1 MNSLQENINQG
12 LDEWARKIDIPPH
25 KYKLAEERFN
35 RIKDHLEYGSYR
47 NASIPPAKIYAQGSY
62 RLGTIVRPLKDG
74 EESDF
79 DIDMV
84 CEVQR
89 EKETGP
95 ELLKDDVGE
104 EVQSYAS
111 QNGLDTP
118 KDKRCCWTLEYAP
131 DGDGIGFHVDVLPSV
146 PDQELGI
153 LISEQNSSV
162 GYTAFEYTQTTIAIT
177 DKEKYRN
184 PEYEWRSNNPDG
196 YAKWFYGICQPGF
209 TAELERSQKQLILEV
224 CAAIEGSYRYDSDV
238 PNALL
243 RTPLQRA
250 IQVLKRHRD
259 VRFAGHPD
267 EEFKPISMIIT
278 TLAAHLYVGQASLL
292 TTTSMALER
301 IVEMLSEHASLLEN
315 RAILNG
321 NVSRLR
327 LIQRVGNKWYVPNP
341 VNPHYPGDPDEKGE
355 NFADKWNRGNHA
367 RAKAFFQWVEWLKED
382 FRAILNVG
390 TKTQLNEAL
399 ATRFGSDAAKESI
412 HKYGH
417 LQTSVV
423 PVATSALS
431 KFDVPHREIIPWQE
445 NYQCYVSLSGQYR
458 YNGQWQSF
466 NSDGSPIPKNCDLV
480 FTANTNA
487 PQPFNVYWQVVNT
500 GIEAERMN
508 QLRGQIFSAKTLG
521 IGGLRQKEATAYT
534 GMHWVE
540 CFIVKGDVC
549 VARSGEFVVNIQ

>member
-1 MNSLQENINQG
+1 MNSLHENINQG
-12 LDEWARKIDIPPH
+12 LDESARKIDIPPH

-47 NASIPPAKIYAQGSY
+47 NASVPPARVYAQGSY

-89 EKETGP
+89 EKDTGP

-111 QNGLDTP
+111 QNSMETP
-118 KDKRCCWTLEYAP
+118 KDKRRCWTLEYAP

-153 LISEQNSSV
+153 LVSEQNSSV

-177 DKEKYRN
+177 DKEKYRT
-184 PEYEWRSNNPDG
+184 PEYEWRSSNPDG

-209 TAELERSQKQLILEV
+209 TAELERSQKQLILEA
-224 CAAIEGSYRYDSDV
+224 CAGIEGSYRHDSDI

-250 IQVLKRHRD
+250 VQILKRHRD
-259 VRFAGHPD
+259 IRFAGHPD

-278 TLAAHLYVGQASLL
+278 TLAAHLYLGQASML
-292 TTTSMALER
+292 TTTSAALER

-315 RAILNG
+315 RAIINED
-321 NVSRLR
+321 VSRLR

-355 NFADKWNRGNHA
+355 NFADKWDRDNHA

-382 FRAILNVG
+382 FRVILNAG
-390 TKTQLNEAL
+390 TNTQLNEILEA
-399 ATRFGSDAAKESI
+399 RFGSNAAKESI
-412 HKYGH
+412 RKYKRS
-417 LQTSVV
+417 QTSVT
-423 PVATSALS
+423 PTATTALS
-431 KFDVPHREIIPWQE
+431 RFDVPHREQPSWLE
-445 NYQCYVSLSGQYR
+445 EHR
-458 YNGQWQSF
+458 YSVGIDGRATRQGF
-466 NSDGSPIPKNCDLV
+466 RTLNSDRGFNRIGKRFSLRFEAK
-480 FTANTNA
+480 TNV
-487 PQPFNVYWQVVNT
+487 PEPYDVYWQVVNT
-500 GIEAERMN
+500 GNEAAQVR
-508 QLRGQIFSAKTLG
+508 QLRGSIFLG
-521 IGGLRQKEATAYT
+521 SHVRTESTQYT
-534 GMHWVE
+534 GFHWVE
-540 CFIVKGDVC
+540 CLIVKNNIC

>member
-111 QNGLDTP
+111 QNDMDAP
-118 KDKRCCWTLEYAP
+118 KDKRRCWTLEYAP
-131 DGDGIGFHVDVLPSV
+131 DSDGIGFHVDVLPSV

-153 LISEQNSSV
+153 LVSEQNSSI

-177 DKEKYRN
+177 DKEKSRN
-184 PEYEWRSNNPDG
+184 PEYEWRSSNPDG

-209 TAELERSQKQLILEV
+209 TAELERSQKQLILEA
-224 CAAIEGSYRYDSDV
+224 CAGIEGSYRYNSDV

-250 IQVLKRHRD
+250 VQILKRHRD
-259 VRFAGHPD
+259 VRFAGHSD

-278 TLAAHLYVGQASLL
+278 TLAAHVYVGQSSML
-292 TTTSMALER
+292 TTTSVALER

-315 RAILNG
+315 RAILNED
-321 NVSRLR
+321 VSRLR

-355 NFADKWNRGNHA
+355 NFADKWDQDNHA

-382 FRAILNVG
+382 FRTILNAG
-390 TKTQLNEAL
+390 TKTQLDEAL
-399 ATRFGSDAAKESI
+399 AARFGSNAAKESI
-412 HKYGH
+412 RKYKRS
-417 LQTSVV
+417 QTSIT
-423 PVATSALS
+423 PATTTALS
-431 KFDVPHREIIPWQE
+431 RFNVPHRKQPSWPEE
-445 NYQCYVSLSGQYR
+445 YCYSVGIDGQATR
-458 YNGQWQSF
+458 QGF
-466 NSDGSPIPKNCDLV
+466 RTLNSDRGFNRIGKRFSLRFEAK
-480 FTANTNA
+480 TNV
-487 PQPFNVYWQVVNT
+487 PEPYDVYWQVVNT
-500 GIEAERMN
+500 GNEAEQAS
-508 QLRGQIFSAKTLG
+508 QLRGSIFLG
-521 IGGLRQKEATAYT
+521 SRVRTESTQYT
-534 GMHWVE
+534 GFHWVE
-540 CFIVKGDVC
+540 CLIVKNNIC